1 MAVTFEFSGHA
12 LQRMF
17 EREITIEAVKTA
29 VVSGEVIAEYPDDR
43 PLASRLILWR
53 SGLEVLHVVAAFDS
67 ALQCEIIISVYRP
80 DPALWNED
88 MRTRR

>member
-29 VVSGEVIAEYPDDR
+29 VASGEVIAEYPDD
-43 PLASRLILWR
+43 
-53 SGLEVLHVVAAFDS
+53 
-67 ALQCEIIISVYRP
+67 RP